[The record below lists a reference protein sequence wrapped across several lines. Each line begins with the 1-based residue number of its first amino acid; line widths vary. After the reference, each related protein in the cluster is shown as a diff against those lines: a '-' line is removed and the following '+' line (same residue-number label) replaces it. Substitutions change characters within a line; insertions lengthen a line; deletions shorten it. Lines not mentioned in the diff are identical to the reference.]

1 MAKKLK
7 TVTRKGS
14 RIEQLRTLASMLA
27 ERLDQCSE
35 KETAQLAKQYRETI
49 YEIEEIER
57 LNDTDDELGEI
68 LRSRAADG
76 ESTAFREDRSKFS

>member
-14 RIEQLRTLASMLA
+14 RIDQLKTLAGMLA
-27 ERLDQCSE
+27 ERLDTCSE

-49 YEIEEIER
+49 YEIEEIEGR
-57 LNDTDDELGEI
+57 YDGDDEIGEI
-68 LRSRAADG
+68 LQSR
-76 ESTAFREDRSKFS
+76 EVDRQSDSDRQDRTKFS